1 MIKLMI
7 RERLNYFK
15 KLFKKFNITSLNQLS
30 SFIENNTVKMIL
42 RMYSKCNMYICSSN
56 NIHFVF

>member
-1 MIKLMI
+1 MI
-7 RERLNYFK
+7 RERLNY
-15 KLFKKFNITSLNQLS
+15 FKKFNITSLNQLS